1 MTYVFDIDGTI
12 CEKPSKVHDDG
23 SYSQSMPNYNRINK
37 INQLYAEGHTI
48 HFLTAR
54 GMCRSENKSP
64 NLFRDITEKQLKDW
78 GVNYDELFMGKPAG
92 DFYIDDKGVKDEEFF
107 KD

>member
-1 MTYVFDIDGTI
+1 MG
-12 CEKPSKVHDDG
+12 
-23 SYSQSMPNYNRINK
+23 
-37 INQLYAEGHTI
+37 
-48 HFLTAR
+48 
-54 GMCRSENKSP
+54 RSENKRP